1 MAKTT
6 LNLRMPQ
13 EIKAMLEAIAKRQ
26 NRSLTNTI
34 EELIIREYEREAEKK

>member
-6 LNLRMPQ
+6 LNLRITQ
-13 EIKAMLEAIAKRQ
+13 EVKAMLEAIAKRQ

-34 EELIIREYEREAEKK
+34 EELIIREHEKEAEKK